1 MQDAATAKDIKDTD
15 LEPVFINALPMVVWK
30 NLMQAYCAKGS
41 IILAAGGGEA
51 CMASMLLRQ
60 PCLALCLSNAH
71 VKHLFDHLVGWMLAC
86 MEDQSSVFYNQGYK
100 KNKSG
105 TTTACQLPAPT
116 PSPQPQKRSR
126 DRSQHKKKTKKRKS
140 GNKRAKSSSSSSSS
154 D

>member
-1 MQDAATAKDIKDTD
+1 M
-15 LEPVFINALPMVVWK
+15 NALPTAVWK

-71 VKHLFDHLVGWMLAC
+71 VKHLFDHLVGWMLGC
-86 MEDQSSVFYNQGYK
+86 MEDQASVFYNQKYK
-100 KNKSG
+100 SFKATG
-105 TTTACQLPAPT
+105 TATGQQLPAPIRT
-116 PSPQPQKRSR
+116 SPQPPKRSR
-126 DRSQHKKKTKKRKS
+126 DRSHHKKKAKKRKS
-140 GNKRAKSSSSSSSS
+140 GAKRGRSSSVSSSSS